1 MTAMPRNNLQRN
13 ADYWAQRMKNMEDAL
28 LDQSYSY
35 VENLDAQFRAA
46 EAEIERQMSAWYRR
60 FAANNDITLADA
72 KRLLN
77 SDELAEFRWTVEDY
91 IKHGEENA
99 LTGAWMK
106 ELENASARVHI
117 SRLDALKIQLQQQ
130 AELLYSNQ
138 LDYIDR
144 AARQSY
150 TGSFYHTAYE
160 VQKGLG
166 VGWTMQAVNEGTI
179 TKVLS
184 RPWTTDGQTFRDR
197 CWTNKQSLVNSVNTQ
212 LTQMIIRGE
221 APDRAISAISKQFE
235 VSRSKAGRLVMTE
248 SAYFSSAAQK
258 DCFNALGVEKY
269 RIVASFDRDT
279 CGLCSA
285 LDGKVFKM
293 SDYQVGLTAPPF
305 HPWCRCCTA
314 PYFEDMEGLGERWT
328 CNPDGT
334 TKKVPANTTFA
345 QWRQSFVQG
354 PTPGL
359 QVPSGSGTM
368 AAKAGSHFQNVMQGL
383 PTSPGGYTDALEQ
396 HYASGNQTAQAAFER
411 YVQPGS
417 VADGAFS
424 GTPHF
429 DSRIQKVKMNFA
441 NDMTDPRGPATTFF
455 HEHGHYIDFM
465 SCAGS
470 GYTSMQTPDFGNA
483 LRQDFEAYVK
493 ATMKAHGTK
502 RKTDAYAV
510 ISQELRGA
518 LPNAISDLFGGMSRN
533 KCAGTYGHWNTRYW
547 TYSGML
553 EKEAFAHMFAAQ
565 FDADRYALMQK
576 YFPTALA
583 EFEKLLKG
591 VTTP

>member
-1 MTAMPRNNLQRN
+1 MPRNNLQRN

-77 SDELAEFRWTVEDY
+77 SDELAEFHWTVEEY

-138 LDYIDR
+138 LDYLDTVT
-144 AARQSY
+144 RQAY
-150 TGSFYHTAYE
+150 AGGYYHTAYE
-160 VQKGLG
+160 IQKGLG
-166 VGWTMQAVNEGTI
+166 VGWTMQAINENTI
-179 TKVLS
+179 KKVLS

-258 DCFNALGVEKY
+258 DCFNSLGVEQY

-279 CGLCSA
+279 CSLCA
-285 LDGKVFKM
+285 QLDGKVFRM

-305 HPWCRCCTA
+305 HPWCRCCTC
-314 PYFEDMEGLGERWT
+314 PYYADMEGIGERWT
-328 CNPDGT
+328 RNPDGT
-334 TKKVPANTTFA
+334 TKKIPANTTFDE
-345 QWRQSFVQG
+345 WRQSFVQG

-359 QVPSGSGTM
+359 QTQAPGVTIT
-368 AAKAGSHFQNVMQGL
+368 AKTTPHFQNVVQGL
-383 PTSPGGYTDALEQ
+383 PSAPSGYTDALEQ
-396 HYASGNQTAQAAFER
+396 HYAAGNQTAQAVFER

-441 NDMTDPRGPATTFF
+441 ADMKDPRGPATTFF
-455 HEHGHYIDFM
+455 HEHGHFVDFT

-470 GYTSMQTPDFGNA
+470 GYTSLQTPDFGDA
-483 LRQDFEAYVK
+483 LKKDFEAYVK
-493 ATMKAHGTK
+493 ATMKANGTRK
-502 RKTDAYAV
+502 KTDAYTIIAR
-510 ISQELRGA
+510 ELMDA
-518 LPNAISDLFGGMSRN
+518 DHNAISDLFGGLSRN
-533 KCAGTYGHWNTRYW
+533 KARGNYGHATRYW
-547 TYSGML
+547 TYYGML
-553 EKEAFAHMFAAQ
+553 EKEAFAHMFAA
-565 FDADRYALMQK
+565 
-576 YFPTALA
+576 
-583 EFEKLLKG
+583 
-591 VTTP
+591 VT